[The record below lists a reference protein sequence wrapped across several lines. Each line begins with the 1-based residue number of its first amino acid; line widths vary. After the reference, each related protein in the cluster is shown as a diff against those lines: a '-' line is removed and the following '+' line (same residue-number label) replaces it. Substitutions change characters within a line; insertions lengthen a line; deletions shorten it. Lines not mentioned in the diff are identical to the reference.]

1 MDKHSIRSNTSN
13 RVVSSNDAFQLLVRN
28 ATNKSLIEI
37 PNTAGIPS
45 HFEAYNKTSQG
56 EFLELARSHIA
67 SKPDSFQLADKLLE
81 YVVQQF
87 QTPADFDNLICLLE
101 PSPTIPASPTVRLIA
116 FCQLAR
122 STNCLSE
129 HLARVSLGYSQVLES
144 LLTVDTAQR
153 SSVYVSL
160 FSHFEKI
167 VSEVKPWIKALD
179 LYCMLLVAESKNA
192 NEKTLALDLFSDSLE
207 TVIEYT
213 RTCDVDLVH
222 QDVCDLVASTITHRK
237 DSLDCLRA
245 FMLLQPMNSV
255 LLELSLAESSRFL
268 KGLIESPR
276 APADDISAASY
287 WYRRLTQRDQSGY
300 ASKLFETAMIEV
312 SENLSVRPTKRAERL
327 GAIIESLLDDNV
339 ETARIQS
346 LLASILRGDYQTV
359 DEVIVGI
366 QRICELANVESVAGS
381 VVLTRTDLQR
391 IERLQ
396 SKSGSQLVSPDLLR
410 MRLDRWQK
418 LSDIHRGFT
427 SWLVAAKRG
436 PFREPPDLVQFAIDV
451 GDETS
456 VRYLNAKE
464 LNAFPG
470 KGYFLTR
477 LKVERCFAP
486 ESPHDSQHRN
496 GRITSDPFH
505 IYKSAWPE
513 LAEAID
519 HFPKAEFVFLRGFVL
534 VSCKHSDFLLPNSK
548 GEHYSLLI
556 FNDHFRNPFQEV
568 AYLVPNRGVASLLA
582 HTQIPYADFVGFDSR
597 RPDLN
602 KVMRSPQAFLSHE
615 SIGPNAIDV
624 GSVSAILNGFSSYK
638 FSWAETLRPKSELAE
653 YQEIDELIAQHN
665 HDVKEWESRSHLY
678 HISPKGLM
686 AMARLMNRGH
696 ALEREQSKL
705 ATAQAELED
714 HVEKTI
720 WKLVDRYISLHQLF
734 HIAHAY
740 WHKGYTAGRPVS
752 TQAVSESSD
761 WLDGPPLRE
770 QNDLKIDGGEE
781 SIANR
786 NSIRMLVQ
794 AYEWHS
800 MRENPHS
807 KREDFP
813 ILVKCDALQLGSQ
826 PELDWQ
832 LDTFDMTATI
842 RGHRIA
848 LTQGRMTGEDELF
861 WLSQMFPL
869 VSDEAGRIVDLRFY
883 PRSSLGIP

>member
-1 MDKHSIRSNTSN
+1 MDNNLSRSNSFN
-13 RVVSSNDAFQLLVRN
+13 RVISSTDAFQLLVRN
-28 ATNKSLIEI
+28 ATGQSSIGSSYTDEHPANLNRPRKQSRGEL
-37 PNTAGIPS
+37 
-45 HFEAYNKTSQG
+45 FEA
-56 EFLELARSHIA
+56 ARAWIA
-67 SKPDSFQLADKLLE
+67 GKPDPFGLADKLLE
-81 YVVQQF
+81 YIVQQF
-87 QTPADFDNLICLLE
+87 QTSNNLDCLKRLLE
-101 PSPTIPASPTVRLIA
+101 PTPAIPSSPTLRLIA
-116 FCQLAR
+116 FCQLA
-122 STNCLSE
+122 SISHDLNE
-129 HLARVSLGYSQVLES
+129 HVARVSLGYSQILES
-144 LLTVDTAQR
+144 LLTGSTAQR

-160 FSHFEKI
+160 HTQFAKI
-167 VSEVKPWIKALD
+167 CNEVKPWMTALD
-179 LYCMLLVAESKNA
+179 LYCALLVGESKKA
-192 NEKTLALDLFSDSLE
+192 DEKLLALDLFSDALE

-213 RTCDVDLVH
+213 QICEIDVAH
-222 QDVCDLVASTITHRK
+222 QAACDLASSAIACQK
-237 DSLDCLRA
+237 DPLDCLKA
-245 FMLLQPMNSV
+245 FIILQPKSSI
-255 LLELSLAESSRFL
+255 LPELSLSEACRFL
-268 KGLIESPR
+268 RSMIESPKTTT
-276 APADDISAASY
+276 DDILGASY
-287 WYRRLTQRDQSGY
+287 WFRRLTQRDRSGF
-300 ASKLFETAMIEV
+300 SPKLLETAITH
-312 SENLSVRPTKRAERL
+312 VREAPSKRSSKSAERL
-327 GAIIESLLDDNV
+327 GKIIESLLDGNT
-339 ETARIQS
+339 EPARIQS
-346 LLASILRGDYQTV
+346 LTLSILRGDYTTV
-359 DEVIVGI
+359 DDLLVGI
-366 QRICELANVESVAGS
+366 QRVFELANVESVAGS
-381 VVLTRTDLQR
+381 AVLTRTDLQR

-396 SKSGSQLVSPDLLR
+396 SKSGSQLVSSDLLR

-427 SWLVAAKRG
+427 SWLIAAKRG
-436 PFREPPDLVQFAIDV
+436 PSREPPDLVQFAIDV
-451 GDETS
+451 GDESS
-456 VRYLNAKE
+456 VRYLNARDP
-464 LNAFPG
+464 NAFPG

-477 LKVERCFAP
+477 LKIERCFAP
-486 ESPHDSQHRN
+486 ETSHDPQHRK
-496 GRITSDPFH
+496 GSDSFDPFR

-519 HFPKAEFVFLRGFVL
+519 HFPKAEFIFLRGFVL
-534 VSCKHSDFLLPNSK
+534 VSCKHQDFLLPNAK
-548 GEHYSLLI
+548 GKHYSLLI

-568 AYLVPNRGVASLLA
+568 AYLVPNRGIARLLA
-582 HTQIPYADFVGFDSR
+582 QTQIRYADFVGFDTR

-602 KVMRSPQAFLSHE
+602 QVMGSPHSFLNHE
-615 SIGPNAIDV
+615 TIGPNAIDV

-638 FSWAETLRPKSELAE
+638 FSWAETLRPKAELAK

-665 HDVKEWESRSHLY
+665 QDVKEWESRSHLY

-696 ALEREQSKL
+696 SLEREQSKL

-714 HVEKTI
+714 HVEKNI
-720 WKLVDRYISLHQLF
+720 WKLVDRYLAIHQLF

-740 WHKGYTAGRPVS
+740 WHKGYTAGQPVS

-761 WLDGPPLRE
+761 WLDGQPLQE
-770 QNDLKIDGGEE
+770 QNDLKIDGGEQ

-800 MRENPHS
+800 MRENPQS

-826 PELDWQ
+826 PELDWS
-832 LDTFDMTATI
+832 LDTYDMTATI

>member
-1 MDKHSIRSNTSN
+1 MDNKLSRSNSLN
-13 RVVSSNDAFQLLVRN
+13 RVISSTDAFQLLVRN
-28 ATNKSLIEI
+28 ATNRSAIETSCTDEM
-37 PNTAGIPS
+37 PTNLNGLCKQS
-45 HFEAYNKTSQG
+45 QSERLEAVR
-56 EFLELARSHIA
+56 ACIA
-67 SKPDSFQLADKLLE
+67 DKPDPFGLAEKLLE

-87 QTPADFDNLICLLE
+87 RTSSDLDCLKQLLE
-101 PSPTIPASPTVRLIA
+101 STPTLPSSPTLRLIA
-116 FCQLAR
+116 FCQLA
-122 STNCLSE
+122 SLSHDLNE
-129 HLARVSLGYSQVLES
+129 HVARVSLGYSQVLES
-144 LLTVDTAQR
+144 LLTGNTAQR

-160 FSHFEKI
+160 HTQFAKI
-167 VSEVKPWIKALD
+167 CNEVKPWMTALD
-179 LYCMLLVAESKNA
+179 LYCALLVGESKKA
-192 NEKTLALDLFSDSLE
+192 DEKLLALDLFSDALE

-213 RTCDVDLVH
+213 QICDTDVAH
-222 QDVCDLVASTITHRK
+222 HAVCDLVSSAIASQM
-237 DSLDCLRA
+237 DPLDCLKA
-245 FMLLQPMNSV
+245 FIILQPKSSI
-255 LLELSLAESSRFL
+255 LPELSMSEACRFL
-268 KGLIESPR
+268 RSLIESPKT
-276 APADDISAASY
+276 ASDDILGASY
-287 WYRRLTQRDQSGY
+287 WFRRLTQRDRSGF
-300 ASKLFETAMIEV
+300 APKLLETALTHVHEV
-312 SENLSVRPTKRAERL
+312 PAKRSSKGAERL
-327 GAIIESLLDDNV
+327 GKIIESLLDGNT
-339 ETARIQS
+339 EPARIQS
-346 LLASILRGDYQTV
+346 LTLSILRGDYSTV
-359 DEVIVGI
+359 DELLVGI
-366 QRICELANVESVAGS
+366 HRVFELANVESVAGS
-381 VVLTRTDLQR
+381 AVLTRTDLQR

-396 SKSGSQLVSPDLLR
+396 TKSGSQLVSPDLLR

-427 SWLVAAKRG
+427 SWLIAAKRG
-436 PFREPPDLVQFAIDV
+436 PSREPPDLVQFAIDV
-451 GDETS
+451 GDESS
-456 VRYLNAKE
+456 VRYLNAKDP
-464 LNAFPG
+464 NAFPG

-477 LKVERCFAP
+477 LKIERCFAP
-486 ESPHDSQHRN
+486 ETPNDPQQRK
-496 GRITSDPFH
+496 GRYAFDPFR
-505 IYKSAWPE
+505 IYKSAWPD

-519 HFPKAEFVFLRGFVL
+519 HFPKAEFIFLRGFVL
-534 VSCKHSDFLLPNSK
+534 VSCKHRDFLLPNAK

-568 AYLVPNRGVASLLA
+568 AYLVPNRGIARLLA
-582 HTQIPYADFVGFDSR
+582 QTQIPYADFIGFDTR

-602 KVMRSPQAFLSHE
+602 QVMGSPQSFLSHE
-615 SIGPNAIDV
+615 TIGPHAIDV

-638 FSWAETLRPKSELAE
+638 FSWAETLRPKAELAK
-653 YQEIDELIAQHN
+653 YQEIDELIQQHN

-720 WKLVDRYISLHQLF
+720 WKLVDRYLAIHQLF

-770 QNDLKIDGGEE
+770 QNDLKIDGEE
-781 SIANR
+781 QSIANR

-826 PELDWQ
+826 PELDWS
-832 LDTFDMTATI
+832 LDTYDMTATI
-842 RGHRIA
+842 RGHRVA

-869 VSDEAGRIVDLRFY
+869 VSDETGRIIDLRFY
-883 PRSSLGIP
+883 PRSSLGVP